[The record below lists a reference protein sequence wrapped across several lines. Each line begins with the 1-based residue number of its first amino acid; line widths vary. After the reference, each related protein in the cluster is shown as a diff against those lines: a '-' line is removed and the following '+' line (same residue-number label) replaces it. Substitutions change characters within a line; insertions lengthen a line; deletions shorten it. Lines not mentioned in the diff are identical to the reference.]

1 MALSL
6 SPPLFF
12 SLIHRSP
19 LYCALILLPS
29 LLSPPIPIATPL
41 SAVPSIP
48 AADPL
53 SVVGQN
59 LGSHFPLCCAPDSDS
74 CYPLCCALD
83 LDSRSHLGFVNHRVL
98 IGESS

>member
-6 SPPLFF
+6 SPLSL
-12 SLIHRSP
+12 SLIHRSS

-53 SVVGQN
+53 SVVGPN
-59 LGSHFPLCCAPDSDS
+59 LGSHFPLCCASDS
-74 CYPLCCALD
+74 SSRYPLCCALD
-83 LDSRSHLGFVNHRVL
+83 PDSRSHLGFVNHMVL
-98 IGESS
+98 AGESS